1 MVKGGGFPTAGL
13 VTGAAILAKLTF
25 MGIILGMAGRTFNRC
40 GFEIGS
46 SAGFSVTIRTG
57 PPGVLAF
64 QLKSHQA
71 VVKTLADGFLA
82 IVAAHA
88 IRSIGLDMGLHEAR
102 IGLFMAG
109 AANSLIKTGNII
121 GMTIRTRKS
130 QPIATFLVR
139 P

>member
-1 MVKGGGFPTAGL
+1 MSQFV
-13 VTGAAILAKLTF
+13 VVN
-25 MGIILGMAGRTFNRC
+25 IILGMAGRTFNRC

-82 IVAAHA
+82 IVTAHA
-88 IRSIGLDMGLHEAR
+88 ICSIGLDMGLHEAR

-130 QPIATFLVR
+130 QPIAALLVR